1 MGNEVDILDINIDKF
16 DNNSINNEINR
27 IIKQFSDNKVIIN
40 KMVFDSIVLLT
51 EAEIAEEKLTTKGA
65 LKRLV
70 GVISGSN
77 RKLADQIRGNRGKVL
92 YLAQQMLQ
100 KIAEEQLLTLDIIAN
115 IDNRLNFHIK
125 DLNSKINN
133 IYKDLRLLLSTYK
146 EGLIAISEKVEKHNR
161 DIALLTWLST
171 LGYQEFNGIK
181 YKDLD
186 ELSKIVCIIKDFY
199 FLTDGN
205 WSQSDL
211 LMIRVAL
218 DNLNIPFDLKFNY
231 LEALLKIYS
240 GFESNN
246 IFFIN
251 KEHNLSEELSDSFII
266 LKVFEKLAAL
276 DSNDTYLLDICKK
289 INNNNLSDFELRRDI
304 IKSYIIYNQ
313 YIDIDNTIDV
323 YNFILDFLYNLHYS
337 HSLNILDDKRGNKN
351 LNNEG
356 KIIDQ
361 DEETIKLERE
371 NYALKVYKEGVE
383 ALNNGLNDKAYEL
396 FSESVDA
403 GNREAIF
410 ELAKC
415 YYYGYGTSKNIIKAI
430 EILEK
435 GIETKNYNC
444 YYLLASIYEI
454 GEGIKKNIDLAKEY
468 YKNIIELSFDNP
480 IIGKSELSLA
490 KIMWSESDI
499 DDDKDD
505 IIKLYICAFIHGQK
519 ESMYELGINYYY
531 GINVAKN
538 IDKAVNYIELSSLTG
553 FVDAKYLLCL
563 IYLKD
568 KKSYDLLNRDSWLSM
583 ATTTNNLYVL
593 VLFISMHYHYAVS
606 KGDMYNELEEIWELL
621 ASKGDL
627 SAIKF
632 KETLEEGRII
642 FEI

>member
-146 EGLIAISEKVEKHNR
+146 EGLIAISEKVEKHDR

-371 NYALKVYKEGVE
+371 NYALKVYKEG
-383 ALNNGLNDKAYEL
+383 G
-396 FSESVDA
+396 
-403 GNREAIF
+403 
-410 ELAKC
+410 
-415 YYYGYGTSKNIIKAI
+415 
-430 EILEK
+430 
-435 GIETKNYNC
+435 
-444 YYLLASIYEI
+444 
-454 GEGIKKNIDLAKEY
+454 
-468 YKNIIELSFDNP
+468 
-480 IIGKSELSLA
+480 
-490 KIMWSESDI
+490 
-499 DDDKDD
+499 
-505 IIKLYICAFIHGQK
+505 
-519 ESMYELGINYYY
+519 
-531 GINVAKN
+531 
-538 IDKAVNYIELSSLTG
+538 
-553 FVDAKYLLCL
+553 
-563 IYLKD
+563 
-568 KKSYDLLNRDSWLSM
+568 
-583 ATTTNNLYVL
+583 
-593 VLFISMHYHYAVS
+593 
-606 KGDMYNELEEIWELL
+606 
-621 ASKGDL
+621 
-627 SAIKF
+627 
-632 KETLEEGRII
+632 
-642 FEI
+642 

>member
-1 MGNEVDILDINIDKF
+1 MGYKINILDKSISRIDS
-16 DNNSINNEINR
+16 DSINNEIDR
-27 IIKQFSDNKVIIN
+27 VVRRFSDNKVIIN
-40 KMVFDSIVLLT
+40 RMVFDSIALLT
-51 EAEIAEEKLTTKGA
+51 EAETAEEKLTNKGS
-65 LKRLV
+65 LKRLI
-70 GVISGSN
+70 GAISGSN
-77 RKLADQIRGNRGKVL
+77 RKLADQIRSNRGKAL

-100 KIAEEQLLTLDIIAN
+100 KIAEEQLLTLDVIAN

-125 DLNSKINN
+125 DLNTKINN
-133 IYKDLRLLLSTYK
+133 INKNLRLFLSTYR
-146 EGLIAISEKVEKHNR
+146 EGLIAISENIEKHDR
-161 DIALLTWLST
+161 DIALLKWLST
-171 LGYQEFNGIK
+171 LGYQELNGIK

-186 ELSKIVCIIKDFY
+186 ELTKIVCIIKDFY
-199 FLTDGN
+199 ALTQGN

-218 DNLNIPFDLKFNY
+218 DNLNIPFDLEFNY
-231 LEALLKIYS
+231 LDALLKIQS
-240 GFESNN
+240 KSELNN
-246 IFFIN
+246 IFICN
-251 KEHNLSEELSDSFII
+251 KEYNLSDDLSKSFII
-266 LKVFEKLAAL
+266 LNVFEKLTAL
-276 DSNDTYLLDICKK
+276 DGKDNYLLDICKK
-289 INNNNLSDFELRRDI
+289 INNNNLSDFELRKDI

-323 YNFILDFLYNLHYS
+323 YNFILDFLYNLHHS

-356 KIIDQ
+356 KLIDQ

-371 NYALKVYKEGVE
+371 NYALKVYKEGIE

-454 GEGIKKNIDLAKEY
+454 GDGIKKNKDLAKEY
-468 YKNIIELSFDNP
+468 YKNIIELSFDNS

-519 ESMYELGINYYY
+519 ESMYELGVNYYY

-553 FVDAKYLLCL
+553 FVDAEYLLCL

-606 KGDMYNELEEIWELL
+606 KVDMYNELEEIWELL

-627 SAIKF
+627 SSKEFKKHLKEKKF
-632 KETLEEGRII
+632 I
-642 FEI
+642 FSS

>member
-1 MGNEVDILDINIDKF
+1 MGNKANILDININKF
-16 DNNSINNEINR
+16 DINSINNEVDKV
-27 IIKQFSDNKVIIN
+27 IKRFSDNNVVIN
-40 KMVFDSIVLLT
+40 RMVFDSIALLT

-70 GVISGSN
+70 GAISGSN
-77 RKLADQIRGNRGKVL
+77 RKLADQIRGNRGKAL

-100 KIAEEQLLTLDIIAN
+100 KIAEEQLLTLDVIAN

-125 DLNSKINN
+125 DLNSKINS

-146 EGLIAISEKVEKHNR
+146 EGLIAISEKVEKHDR

-199 FLTDGN
+199 FFTNGN

-211 LMIRVAL
+211 LMLRVAL
-218 DNLNIPFDLKFNY
+218 DNLNIPFDLELNY
-231 LEALLKIYS
+231 LDVLLKIHS
-240 GFESNN
+240 ESELNN
-246 IFFIN
+246 MFIFD
-251 KEHNLSEELSDSFII
+251 KEYDLANDLSNSYII
-266 LKVFEKLAAL
+266 LNTFEKLTAL
-276 DSNDTYLLDICKK
+276 DGKDNYLLDICNK
-289 INNNNLSDFELRRDI
+289 INSNVLSQYELKREF
-304 IKSYIIYNQ
+304 IKLYIIYNQ

-337 HSLNILDDKRGNKN
+337 HSLNISDDKNGNKN
-351 LNNEG
+351 LNNERI
-356 KIIDQ
+356 IIDP
-361 DEETIKLERE
+361 DEDTIRLERE
-371 NYALKVYKEGVE
+371 NYALKVYKEGIE

-435 GIETKNYNC
+435 GVEAKNYDC
-444 YYLLASIYEI
+444 HYLLASIYEN
-454 GEGIKKNIDLAKEY
+454 GDSVEKNIKLAKEY
-468 YKNIIELSFDNP
+468 YKTIINLSFDCS
-480 IIGKSELSLA
+480 IIGKSELRLGE
-490 KIMWSESDI
+490 IMWNESNISE
-499 DDDKDD
+499 DKED
-505 IIKLYICAFIHGQK
+505 IIKLYLSAFNHGQK

-531 GINVAKN
+531 GINVARN
-538 IDKAVNYIELSSLTG
+538 IDKAVNYIELSSLAG
-553 FVDAKYLLCL
+553 FIDAKYLLCL

-568 KKSYDLLNRDSWLSM
+568 KKKYDLLNRNSWLSM

-593 VLFISMHYHYAVS
+593 VLFIKMHYHYADS
-606 KGDMYNELEEIWELL
+606 KADMYNELEEIWELL

>member
-51 EAEIAEEKLTTKGA
+51 EAEIVEEKLTTKGA

-146 EGLIAISEKVEKHNR
+146 EGLIAISEKVEKHDR

-361 DEETIKLERE
+361 DEEIIKLERE

-593 VLFISMHYHYAVS
+593 VLFISMHYHYTVS

>member
-16 DNNSINNEINR
+16 DSNSINNEINR
-27 IIKQFSDNKVIIN
+27 VIKQFSDNKVIIN
-40 KMVFDSIVLLT
+40 RMVFDSIALLT

-100 KIAEEQLLTLDIIAN
+100 KIAEEELLTLDIIAN

-146 EGLIAISEKVEKHNR
+146 EGLIAISEKVEKHDR

-218 DNLNIPFDLKFNY
+218 DNLNIPFNLKFNY

-240 GFESNN
+240 GSESNN

-356 KIIDQ
+356 KLID
-361 DEETIKLERE
+361 
-371 NYALKVYKEGVE
+371 
-383 ALNNGLNDKAYEL
+383 
-396 FSESVDA
+396 
-403 GNREAIF
+403 
-410 ELAKC
+410 
-415 YYYGYGTSKNIIKAI
+415 
-430 EILEK
+430 
-435 GIETKNYNC
+435 
-444 YYLLASIYEI
+444 
-454 GEGIKKNIDLAKEY
+454 
-468 YKNIIELSFDNP
+468 
-480 IIGKSELSLA
+480 
-490 KIMWSESDI
+490 
-499 DDDKDD
+499 
-505 IIKLYICAFIHGQK
+505 
-519 ESMYELGINYYY
+519 
-531 GINVAKN
+531 
-538 IDKAVNYIELSSLTG
+538 
-553 FVDAKYLLCL
+553 
-563 IYLKD
+563 
-568 KKSYDLLNRDSWLSM
+568 
-583 ATTTNNLYVL
+583 
-593 VLFISMHYHYAVS
+593 
-606 KGDMYNELEEIWELL
+606 
-621 ASKGDL
+621 
-627 SAIKF
+627 
-632 KETLEEGRII
+632 
-642 FEI
+642 